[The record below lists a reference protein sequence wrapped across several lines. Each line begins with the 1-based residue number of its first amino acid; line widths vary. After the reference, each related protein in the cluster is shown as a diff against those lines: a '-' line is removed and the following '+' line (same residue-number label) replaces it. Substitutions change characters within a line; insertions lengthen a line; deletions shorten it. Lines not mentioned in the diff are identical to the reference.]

1 MKKTIFLMGY
11 ALILVFM
18 LSCSND
24 QFDDVMAEE
33 LPDTLQSAN
42 NNIMEFASKEDFK
55 MLLEK
60 GFAEGTRAGAN
71 YRIPSKFIS
80 LKDVISPSADILK
93 EMSEEERNYVIQNKL
108 TYYDVLGYE
117 DIIPNED
124 FAKMVNLEGELILQ
138 DSLYRITDM
147 ATFVTIKEDAQE
159 LNEYLACVDA
169 GELCTMLEEA
179 PEHEVQLTPKIRAI
193 KRFVNETE
201 EQIII
206 DDDGRIT
213 GGGGGGTGNGPTNGA
228 KGDNSD
234 ENILNQIPFSS
245 FPTFSSSS
253 HTFAGKIFDK
263 ILGERHSRRHEFRKD
278 YRVSGSLY
286 DYNYGFYRECGA
298 YVSMDKKRGGFFK
311 FINGWKDYDA
321 HKLVL
326 HIDHVVLETK
336 IDISNKVLSTT
347 PNSPVVLGT
356 NNNGTSVEVCLF
368 GKEWTIKDVEQYF
381 GQGIKEAIKMLKSA
395 TSSNIPDNTRTFLFV
410 TPQKLYKV
418 IYNQTYQANHQH
430 KVRKVFSSGISFV
443 LSFNSSSWD
452 KTLMQS
458 IQETMRSPSYHI
470 VDGQVKLAG
479 KLDNDWGGMIINK

>member
-11 ALILVFM
+11 ALIVVFM

-159 LNEYLACVDA
+159 LNEYLACVDS
-169 GELCTMLEEA
+169 GELCTMLEET

-234 ENILNQIPFSS
+234 DNILNQIPFSS

-253 HTFAGKIFDK
+253 HTFVGKIFDK

-298 YVSMDKKRGGFFK
+298 YVSMDKKRGGFF
-311 FINGWKDYDA
+311 
-321 HKLVL
+321 
-326 HIDHVVLETK
+326 
-336 IDISNKVLSTT
+336 
-347 PNSPVVLGT
+347 
-356 NNNGTSVEVCLF
+356 
-368 GKEWTIKDVEQYF
+368 
-381 GQGIKEAIKMLKSA
+381 
-395 TSSNIPDNTRTFLFV
+395 
-410 TPQKLYKV
+410 
-418 IYNQTYQANHQH
+418 
-430 KVRKVFSSGISFV
+430 
-443 LSFNSSSWD
+443 
-452 KTLMQS
+452 
-458 IQETMRSPSYHI
+458 
-470 VDGQVKLAG
+470 
-479 KLDNDWGGMIINK
+479 